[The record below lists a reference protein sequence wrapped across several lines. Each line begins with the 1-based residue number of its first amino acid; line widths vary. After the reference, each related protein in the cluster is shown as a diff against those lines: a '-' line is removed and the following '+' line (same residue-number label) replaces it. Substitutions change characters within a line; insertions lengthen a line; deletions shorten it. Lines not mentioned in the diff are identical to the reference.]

1 MRFKRFFLILSALLS
16 LPSAGNATTLF
27 DFFKEAEFETVE
39 LSPTGEYLAAVV
51 PLSDRSV
58 LAIVRIS
65 DMKTEGVFKPEKE
78 AFIGDF
84 QWISDKRVIFNTAKK
99 FGRLERP
106 YELPGIWGMDF
117 NGENKKKFS
126 ENTWVLNSLPDD
138 DNNVL
143 VQYYDSVYK
152 TTYGLQD
159 VYTGKLT
166 PSKQVSPVKKTE
178 LEAGGYISDAKG
190 NVLVFVAGRE
200 GTEEEIYFFRSK
212 SDEPWV
218 RVYDTGESKEDIDF
232 MGFAKDNH
240 SVFFS
245 KENNSGG
252 PNSVIAIDMHTHEV
266 SLIHKDD
273 NVSPYGVLKS
283 PLDGSVYAVR
293 YLDGMP
299 RYEYLQPDS
308 VFAADHRKLR
318 NSFPGQDVLP
328 AGYVKDGSKAIY
340 YVWSDRNSGEYYLF
354 DRNGGKA
361 DYLASDMRWLDPED
375 MVETKPLSF
384 KARDGLVIEAFLT
397 MPKNGKKNLPVII
410 NPHGGPFGVFDNW
423 GFSPETQ
430 VLAMKGYAVLQVNF
444 RGSGNYGKRF
454 EEAGYKQWGRTMQ
467 DDLTDATRWIIDQG
481 IADPKKIC
489 IYGASYGAY
498 AAMMG
503 VAREPELYACAIGYV
518 GVYDLPKVVKDKS
531 KGAMRRYSQGWWSKK
546 FFLETMGVEGLEQI
560 SPVNLAGSIK
570 VPVFLGGGELDTTA
584 PIAQTKLMNKALVD
598 AGNKPEMKIYLNEGH
613 GNFLNVNRQDW
624 AIRVLDFLD
633 KTIGPK
639 SSK

>member
-1 MRFKRFFLILSALLS
+1 MLS
-16 LPSAGNATTLF
+16 LPSVGYATTLF

-65 DMKTEGVFKPEKE
+65 DMKTAGVFKPEKE

-143 VQYYDSVYK
+143 VQYYDSAYK

-200 GTEEEIYFFRSK
+200 GTEEEIYFFRNK

-218 RVYDTGESKEDIDF
+218 QVYDTGESKEDIDF
-232 MGFAKDNH
+232 MGFAKDNN

-245 KENNSGG
+245 KESNSGG

-283 PLDGSVYAVR
+283 PLDGGVYAVR
-293 YLDGMP
+293 YLDGKP

-308 VFAADHRKLR
+308 VFADDHRKLR

-375 MVETKPLSF
+375 MVETKPLTF
-384 KARDGLVIEAFLT
+384 KARDGLAIEAFLT

-423 GFSPETQ
+423 GFSSETQ

-454 EEAGYKQWGRTMQ
+454 EEAGYKQWGRAMQ

-481 IADPKKIC
+481 IADPKRIC

-518 GVYDLPKVVKDKS
+518 GVYDLPKVVKDNS

-546 FFLETMGVEGLEQI
+546 FLLETMGVEGLEQI
-560 SPVNLAGSIK
+560 SPVNLASSIK

-624 AIRVLDFLD
+624 AIRVLEFLD
-633 KTIGPK
+633 KNIGPK
-639 SSK
+639 SGH